1 MAAGRGGRQP
11 GHGRAAL
18 RVVAAGARGLGA
30 ACLRRCPPLRLP
42 LRRLA
47 CRAAA
52 AFMALAGP
60 LLFRVGY
67 SLYTRTRLG
76 YLFYQRQVRKARERY
91 PHGHSVSQPCC
102 FPGVKILPIPVL
114 SNNYSYLVIDTSSGR
129 AAAIDPSDPLAV
141 QAAIEKEG
149 VTLEAIFC
157 THKHWDHSGGNAE
170 LCQQHSSCKVYGSA
184 LDSIPDLTS
193 PLTDREKVSVGCLTF
208 QALATPGHTVGHM
221 VYVLDGEPFGGPPC
235 LFSGDLLF
243 LSGCGC
249 LRAPLRPCSPPWTW
263 PWAWARTRC
272 CGQLP
277 GAGQPRTGP
286 EVAVGDAAAP
296 GEEDHVPLHAGGG
309 ADLQPLPADPSAGA
323 ARSAGAAARR
333 GGAPRCLPC
342 PCPQGGAAAQ
352 GPLQSPLVTL
362 SLAPPFPW
370 GRVLL
375 WHRQPKTV
383 WFVLL

>member
-184 LDSIPDLTS
+184 LDSIPDLTRRL
-193 PLTDREKVSVGCLTF
+193 PR
-208 QALATPGHTVGHM
+208 LATPWAIWCTCWMGS
-221 VYVLDGEPFGGPPC
+221 PSAAPPASSPATSSSS
-235 LFSGDLLF
+235 LAAA
-243 LSGCGC
+243 GC

>member
-1 MAAGRGGRQP
+1 
-11 GHGRAAL
+11 
-18 RVVAAGARGLGA
+18 
-30 ACLRRCPPLRLP
+30 
-42 LRRLA
+42 
-47 CRAAA
+47 
-52 AFMALAGP
+52 MALAGP

-184 LDSIPDLTS
+184 LDSIPDLTRRL
-193 PLTDREKVSVGCLTF
+193 PR
-208 QALATPGHTVGHM
+208 LATPWAIWCTCWMGS
-221 VYVLDGEPFGGPPC
+221 PSAAPPASSPATSSSS
-235 LFSGDLLF
+235 LAAA
-243 LSGCGC
+243 GC

-272 CGQLP
+272 CGQVSVPNSVAEPLVSPPSSCWVGAMLRGTGVHRPRVRTGVPDLCQLP

-296 GEEDHVPLHAGGG
+296 GEEDHGETGGFPDCTPPSTKPLTGF
-309 ADLQPLPADPSAGA
+309 PI
-323 ARSAGAAARR
+323 
-333 GGAPRCLPC
+333 
-342 PCPQGGAAAQ
+342 
-352 GPLQSPLVTL
+352 T
-362 SLAPPFPW
+362 SLAWQVP
-370 GRVLL
+370 
-375 WHRQPKTV
+375 
-383 WFVLL
+383 

>member
-243 LSGCGC
+243 LSGCGRLFEGSAETMLASLDLAMGLGEDTLLWPGHEYALEC
-249 LRAPLRPCSPPWTW
+249 LTFASFLELDNPALDQKWQWVMQQRQEKRITCPSTLGEEQTYNPFLRTHRPELH
-263 PWAWARTRC
+263 AVL
-272 CGQLP
+272 GLQQ
-277 GAGQPRTGP
+277 GAGEHP
-286 EVAVGDAAAP
+286 DAFRA
-296 GEEDHVPLHAGGG
+296 
-309 ADLQPLPADPSAGA
+309 
-323 ARSAGAAARR
+323 
-333 GGAPRCLPC
+333 
-342 PCPQGGAAAQ
+342 
-352 GPLQSPLVTL
+352 
-362 SLAPPFPW
+362 
-370 GRVLL
+370 RVLKEVRRRKDL
-375 WHRQPKTV
+375 YKAP
-383 WFVLL
+383 